1 MLQTWAEKPEI
12 AIGPE
17 RQMPEELKLKL
28 MKGASASQLEF
39 WKLNLKALKAKEEA
53 QLQYL
58 RALAKVSGDFENA
71 LCDEKTC
78 VGSGYSGTLIT
89 FKHYSIVPCFPFHM
103 YVLNLVL
110 FNLLQITPF
119 LIDAMMCQAPT
130 SIIPLGKHD
139 RDPHLFRLTAWD
151 DLFI

>member
-17 RQMPEELKLKL
+17 RQMPEELNRKL
-28 MKGASASQLEF
+28 MNGASVSQLEF

-58 RALAKVSGDFENA
+58 CALAKVSADFENA
-71 LCDEKTC
+71 LFYEKTC

-89 FKHYSIVPCFPFHM
+89 LKRSSMFSFSYLCTDFGTVKF
-103 YVLNLVL
+103 
-110 FNLLQITPF
+110 LLDYTF
-119 LIDAMMCQAPT
+119 
-130 SIIPLGKHD
+130 SY
-139 RDPHLFRLTAWD
+139 
-151 DLFI
+151 